1 MKIEHQVASKYTY
14 LKFQY
19 KGYLGEKNKAPYKA
33 DSHLYQCTFGIVH
46 FHYCLN

>member
-1 MKIEHQVASKYTY
+1 MKIEHQVASKYTL

-19 KGYLGEKNKAPYKA
+19 IGCLCPKDQPIFKA
-33 DSHLYQCTFGIVH
+33 DSHLYQCAFGIVQ